1 MGGSKK
7 MDQNK
12 LISRHPLIANKG
24 CLELFI
30 QLKVGAYFI
39 KALTI

>member
-1 MGGSKK
+1 MA
-7 MDQNK
+7 QNK
-12 LISRHPLIANKG
+12 LISRHPLISNKG

-39 KALTI
+39 KTFAI